1 MILAITLLHT
11 ITAGF
16 SSSASVLNGRDMDNS
31 GCTGDQCAT
40 LYLLTST
47 GEEISLR
54 GTTTRTRQ
62 RGVVGARIVGTGC
75 FTIYKGRDFSGP
87 NLMVGGSRNMLQL
100 ADEGHSWTTVKS
112 VKYSP
117 RCRAQTAGAP
127 RDVILAVGVVLA
139 LAALV
144 GLVWR
149 RYQRWKQHA
158 QDLPKMEEMKS
169 LKILDDGKD
178 VKQEQQQYVD

>member
-1 MILAITLLHT
+1 
-11 ITAGF
+11 
-16 SSSASVLNGRDMDNS
+16 
-31 GCTGDQCAT
+31 
-40 LYLLTST
+40 
-47 GEEISLR
+47 
-54 GTTTRTRQ
+54 
-62 RGVVGARIVGTGC
+62 
-75 FTIYKGRDFSGP
+75 
-87 NLMVGGSRNMLQL
+87 MLQL

-139 LAALV
+139 LATLV

-149 RYQRWKQHA
+149 RYQRGKQHG
-158 QDLPKMEEMKS
+158 QDLQKMEEMKS
-169 LKILDDGKD
+169 LKILDGKD